1 MKLKLK
7 VVFERILFSLSSS
20 ATLSIGV
27 VLLGAVGAF
36 TKLTSWKIHLNDFIE
51 TFSGNNVCTV
61 PFFSP
66 VPFLVVL
73 IKSNFNFLPE
83 SCMLQNKIP
92 FCE

>member
-7 VVFERILFSLSSS
+7 VVFERILFSLSLSSS

-51 TFSGNNVCTV
+51 TFSGKNVCTV

-83 SCMLQNKIP
+83 
-92 FCE
+92 